1 MQRVHA
7 LDTSEAF
14 DRICD
19 ITNHGRHDSI
29 LAPYG
34 PKPISLAIAL
44 FAIQNGSPVYYT
56 QPNYYSPEYSSGIKE
71 TYGYWIKKDGTNLYS
86 NI

>member
-1 MQRVHA
+1 MLRVHA
-7 LDTSEAF
+7 LDTSDAF

-19 ITNHGRHDSI
+19 ITDNGKYTSV

-44 FAIQNGSPVYYT
+44 FAIETGAPVYYT
-56 QPNYYSPEYSSGIKE
+56 QPNYYSPDYSTGIKE
-71 TYGYWIKKDGTNLYS
+71 TYAYWIKKDGINLYTT
-86 NI
+86 